1 MVIKWHPFEVPVVS
15 IPMTNEEF
23 GEFKYHPTPTIYLSD
38 QITGHVRSSTLLHEV
53 IEMISEMHDLGL
65 TESQIRTLE
74 IALTQIMAQNQDL
87 FTASRMP

>member
-23 GEFKYHPTPTIYLSD
+23 GEFKYHPTPTIFLSD

-74 IALTQIMAQNQDL
+74 ISLTQIMAQNPGLLTD
-87 FTASRMP
+87 TPS